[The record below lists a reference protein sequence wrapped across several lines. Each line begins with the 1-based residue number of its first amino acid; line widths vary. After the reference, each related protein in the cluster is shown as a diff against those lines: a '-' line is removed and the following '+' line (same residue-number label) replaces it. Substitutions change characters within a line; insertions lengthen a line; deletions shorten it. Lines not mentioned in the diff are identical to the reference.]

1 MLIVECFKHN
11 IFVILSLIID
21 YSHGE
26 SSFIIF
32 LKHIVFSFIKKNFIR
47 VNRNLSVCIPSGLF
61 KSITC
66 LIVFCSLNLKEVY
79 S

>member
-32 LKHIVFSFIKKNFIR
+32 LKHIVFSFIKNIYQ
-47 VNRNLSVCIPSGLF
+47 S
-61 KSITC
+61 KSK
-66 LIVFCSLNLKEVY
+66 LICVY
-79 S
+79 PQWSF